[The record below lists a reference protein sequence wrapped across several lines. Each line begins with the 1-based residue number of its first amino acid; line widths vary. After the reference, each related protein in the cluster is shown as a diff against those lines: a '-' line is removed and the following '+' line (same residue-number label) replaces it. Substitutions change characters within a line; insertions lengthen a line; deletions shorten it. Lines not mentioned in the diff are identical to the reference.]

1 MVDVFQGWGLAVLR
15 GAVTTIE
22 VAVYSLILGFVWA
35 MLGAMAQ
42 LSANGLLRGLGRAFT
57 VIVRGT
63 PELLIILIVYFGG
76 AVTMTRL
83 VRTLEP
89 GAGFVE
95 LPALGAGVFA
105 LSLVFGGY
113 AAEVLRG
120 AYLAVP
126 KGEMEAAAAFG
137 MSRRVAFLNIRLPLM
152 WRVGLP
158 GLGNNWISLI
168 KDTSLISIVGLEELM
183 RVSAMATSVTNEPF
197 RFYLAAAAI
206 YFVLIAANT
215 AIVDWLERRS
225 ARGDRKLAQ

>member
-1 MVDVFQGWGLAVLR
+1 MTDLLQGWGPAIARGVL
-15 GAVTTIE
+15 TTIE
-22 VAVYSLILGFVWA
+22 VAILSLALGFAWA
-35 MLGAMAQ
+35 ALGAMAQ
-42 LSANGLLRGLGRAFT
+42 LSTNGILRRLGRAFT

-76 AVTMTRL
+76 AVSLTRL
-83 VRTLEP
+83 AKAVDP

-95 LPALGAGVFA
+95 IPALAAGVFA
-105 LSLVFGGY
+105 LSLVFGGF

-137 MSRRVAFLNIRLPLM
+137 MSRRTAFLSIRLPLM
-152 WRVGLP
+152 WRYGLP

-183 RVSAMATSVTNEPF
+183 RISAMATSVTSEPF
-197 RFYLAAAAI
+197 HFYLTAAAI

-215 AIVDWLERRS
+215 ALVDALERRA
-225 ARGDRKLAQ
+225 ARGERKLAQ